1 MRQDTVKFLT
11 TTPLRD
17 TPYPRGMIVKV
28 KGWRH
33 DLLGR
38 VVLMR
43 RGFDT
48 VTADRNVG
56 IRHEGAHFTRDP
68 YGVYMLEC
76 RTEHGA
82 ESYIFAHESEM
93 EVV

>member
-33 DLLGR
+33 DILGR
-38 VVLMR
+38 VVYMR
-43 RGFDT
+43 RGFEWPTLDG
-48 VTADRNVG
+48 NVG
-56 IRHEGAHFTRDP
+56 IRHEGSHFTRDP

-76 RTEHGA
+76 RTKHGA